1 MQFAVIN
8 LPLLAA
14 AADRLGLVRELA
26 QTLARPAPSLWAE
39 GRPGLRRRGV
49 HRGRRH
55 PAGSGLE
62 A

>member
-26 QTLARPAPSLWAE
+26 QTLARPAHLLGR

-55 PAGSGLE
+55 PAGSRLE